1 VAGGSRAATHAVL
14 VIITA
19 AAPHTLLSLL
29 SLLSPQVGTL
39 TYMAP
44 EVLLNVTGQT
54 RYDGKVADIWSC
66 GVMLF
71 VMLTGRYPFDSPNT
85 KGESAGGL
93 SVCAGHHACLA
104 LLTHLGTA
112 LRHLGLAAAQAAPGL
127 AATSS

>member
-1 VAGGSRAATHAVL
+1 MAAPRQQQDVPAGDSGLVPAGAGGSRAACCCSHP
-14 VIITA
+14 
-19 AAPHTLLSLL
+19 APCRRWL
-29 SLLSPQVGTL
+29 QVGTL

-85 KGESAGGL
+85 KGEVSRL
-93 SVCAGHHACLA
+93 SV
-104 LLTHLGTA
+104 
-112 LRHLGLAAAQAAPGL
+112 
-127 AATSS
+127 